1 MIASRL
7 ELVIF
12 DCDRVLVGSEPII
25 NQAHASVLTA
35 CGYSITERELV
46 DRFCGMSDPEMLAV
60 IEREWGRGLPASYGE
75 RVEVLIENG
84 FRQSLRAI
92 EGVTEVLDWLQLPI
106 CVASSSALERI
117 RGKLELT
124 GLLSRFGENLFSAT
138 MVSRGKPAP
147 DLFLFAA
154 QQLATL
160 PKRCLVI
167 EDSPAGI
174 DAAVAAGMTAMGFC
188 GGSHC
193 GLGHRDRLLEHGA
206 SLAIDE
212 MRQLRTAMAEL
223 TRIPAR

>member
-1 MIASRL
+1 MISSRL

-12 DCDRVLVGSEPII
+12 DCDGVLVDSEPII

-35 CGYSITERELV
+35 CGYSITEPELV
-46 DRFCGMSDPEMLAV
+46 ARFCGMSDPEMLAV
-60 IEREWGRGLPASYGE
+60 IERHWGRRLPAAYGE
-75 RVEVLIENG
+75 HVEVLIENG

-106 CVASSSALERI
+106 CVASSSAPEQI

-147 DLFLFAA
+147 DLFFFAA

-160 PKRCLVI
+160 PERCLVI

-174 DAAVAAGMTAMGFC
+174 DAAVAAGMTALGFC